1 MKDHISISSS
11 LRSSVSSDDLSREP
25 EKQVGFSPTL
35 KVPKVPMKREDNKAK
50 LIQDRR
56 KSKAFF
62 IPDDSHDTF
71 IFSDNTIAVHDIK
84 NLNVNKDQHDSVQN
98 MENEK
103 ILSSMASVQLQS
115 EQPKKIPQIP
125 QYDVGHILAQNV
137 PSNVTFKSDQKD
149 DGVQGQPKNTP
160 NPGKRSNP
168 TKHKNIDQ

>member
-1 MKDHISISSS
+1 MRKEDREEKSRNTTGKRKIEDHKNSSKKQQDVKRKLRLKDEKSEGVMKDHISISSS

-84 NLNVNKDQHDSVQN
+84 NLNVNKD
-98 MENEK
+98 
-103 ILSSMASVQLQS
+103 
-115 EQPKKIPQIP
+115 
-125 QYDVGHILAQNV
+125 
-137 PSNVTFKSDQKD
+137 
-149 DGVQGQPKNTP
+149 
-160 NPGKRSNP
+160 
-168 TKHKNIDQ
+168 